1 MSIYLSGTGLPSP
14 SLLDLARAG
23 AVVFV
28 DEPLA
33 GIDTPFVGCNNLGG
47 ARLIARH
54 VIAWGHRRIAIIGG
68 PPRLWT
74 SEQRLAGF
82 RESLAAAGLNPD
94 AMPYAAG
101 DYGER
106 SGYESAVTLL
116 SGPRQDWPTAI
127 LCANDLM
134 AIGVMRY
141 CRERGI
147 AIPGELSISGFDDIA
162 GSELLLPALSTVA
175 QPSHDMGHAAAELLL
190 QRIGVRNE
198 AAMTTNFP
206 VSLKWRDSVARIS

>member
-1 MSIYLSGTGLPSP
+1 M
-14 SLLDLARAG
+14 
-23 AVVFV
+23 
-28 DEPLA
+28 
-33 GIDTPFVGCNNLGG
+33 
-47 ARLIARH
+47 
-54 VIAWGHRRIAIIGG
+54 
-68 PPRLWT
+68 WT

-82 RESLAAAGLNPD
+82 RESIAAAGLDPD
-94 AMPYAAG
+94 AIPTVPG

-106 SGYESAVTLL
+106 SGYEAAAKLL
-116 SGPRQDWPTAI
+116 NGARQNWPSAI

-175 QPSHDMGHAAAELLL
+175 QPSHEMGHAAAELLL
-190 QRIGVRNE
+190 QRIGVR
-198 AAMTTNFP
+198 ADVPPVSNFP
-206 VSLKWRDSVARIS
+206 VSLKWRDSVARVS